1 MLEISSL
8 IIILEYHL
16 MNIGSFNITVENI
29 KYGGKVYGYNPDS
42 DVDQLCDLENKNIK
56 IITFLNISCLPLCIC
71 YYSSKQSHQVR
82 IHLNGRVLVTDKMFH
97 SRALFP
103 SPISILKCSRNQR
116 QEMTM
121 SNLCNNY
128 GKPLGKRT
136 CLPLGNWQLQLEGGA
151 SQSRGRFPGLLSALL
166 LLQTLITNDPISI
179 LFICLLI
186 YFYF

>member
-1 MLEISSL
+1 M
-8 IIILEYHL
+8 
-16 MNIGSFNITVENI
+16 TV
-29 KYGGKVYGYNPDS
+29 
-42 DVDQLCDLENKNIK
+42 
-56 IITFLNISCLPLCIC
+56 
-71 YYSSKQSHQVR
+71 
-82 IHLNGRVLVTDKMFH
+82 
-97 SRALFP
+97 
-103 SPISILKCSRNQR
+103 
-116 QEMTM
+116 

-136 CLPLGNWQLQLEGGA
+136 CLPLGNGQLQLEGGA